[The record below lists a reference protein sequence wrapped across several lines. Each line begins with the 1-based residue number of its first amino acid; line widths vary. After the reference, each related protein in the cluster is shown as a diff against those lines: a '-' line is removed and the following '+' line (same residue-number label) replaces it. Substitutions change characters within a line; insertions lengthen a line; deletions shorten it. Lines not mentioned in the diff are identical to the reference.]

1 MLLFL
6 KGTVKDQIINF
17 DLPDLYFTTK
27 QYVEV
32 KQIGIKW
39 KTEVQHVSG
48 RLTSTLI
55 DRSIYNPDQT
65 IALFSQ
71 AEKSNYLLVTPP
83 SGLQYQIQLW
93 SLRQS
98 LFKIVTLEKHQIE
111 EIEIILNIDGLF

>member
-1 MLLFL
+1 MLLYL

-17 DLPDLYFTTK
+17 DLPDLFFTTK
-27 QYVEV
+27 QHVEV

-39 KTEVQHVSG
+39 EKEVQQASG
-48 RLTSTLI
+48 RLSSTLI
-55 DRSIYNPDQT
+55 DRSIFNPDQT

-71 AEKSNYLLVTPP
+71 AEKNNYLLFTPP

-111 EIEIILNIDGLF
+111 EIEIILDINGLF